1 VAALGEAAR
10 DQAFS
15 LVQELRRRDLAG
27 EMDFEGRSLKAQ
39 MTLADRLNAAYVVIL
54 GERELATGL
63 AQVRPMQHFASQA
76 KGAADLTEVQGG
88 RLQVQQD
95 QVRFEELVDYLAGKI
110 GANETR

>member
-1 VAALGEAAR
+1 M
-10 DQAFS
+10 
-15 LVQELRRRDLAG
+15 VQDLRRRNLAG

-63 AQVRPMQHFASQA
+63 AQVRPMRNFASQA
-76 KGAADLTEVQGG
+76 KDTADLTEVQGG
-88 RLQVQQD
+88 RLQVQQE

-110 GANETR
+110 RANETL